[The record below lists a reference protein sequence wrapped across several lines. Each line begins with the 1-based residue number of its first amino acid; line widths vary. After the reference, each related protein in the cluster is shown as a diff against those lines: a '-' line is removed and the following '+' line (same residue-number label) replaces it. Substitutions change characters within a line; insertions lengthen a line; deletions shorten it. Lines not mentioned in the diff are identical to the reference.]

1 MKVSAQGRYAV
12 RSIINLSRS
21 HSGVKAVREVA
32 EEEDI
37 SSLFLEKIFSRL
49 KKAEL
54 ITSVRGA
61 HGGFRLNRDIKD
73 ITVMDI
79 LAAINEEMNPTPCSS
94 DKCGKECDISY
105 FWSMT
110 KQHMMDF
117 FSNITIYDIIHR
129 KITI

>member
-1 MKVSAQGRYAV
+1 MKVSAKGRYAV

-21 HSGVKAVREVA
+21 ANGHKSVREVA

-37 SSLFLEKIFSRL
+37 SSLFLEKIFSNL

-54 ITSVRGA
+54 ISSVRGA
-61 HGGFRLNRDIKD
+61 HGGFTLNRDIRN

-79 LAAINEEMNPTPCSS
+79 LTATSEEMNPTPCAS

-105 FWSMT
+105 FWTMT
-110 KQHMMDF
+110 KHHMIDY
-117 FSNITIYDIIHR
+117 FSSITIHDIINR
-129 KITI
+129 KINI